1 MTKVKV
7 DTGISFVEQYATVDK
22 YLEYSCCFATLLFD
36 CNLLKLIHCTFS
48 TEKCDVF
55 TLEACAK
62 MAESLEK
69 VLAGFVDFVM
79 VSWVIYYLDIAVYG
93 YQTIMK

>member
-1 MTKVKV
+1 MTKVRV
-7 DTGISFVEQYATVDK
+7 DTGISLVEQYTTVHK
-22 YLEYSCCFATLLFD
+22 YLERGCCFANLLFD
-36 CNLLKLIHCTFS
+36 CILLKLICCTTLS

-79 VSWVIYYLDIAVYG
+79 VS
-93 YQTIMK
+93 